1 MIAENLERIR
11 TAIERCALRCR
22 RNPAD
27 IHLIAVSKTIPV
39 AAIRQAIAC
48 GQQAFGENYIQE
60 AEQKWLELDGAINLH
75 FIGHLQSNKAKIAAR
90 IASVI
95 ETVDSLK
102 LAEALNRHLET
113 FDRTIRILI
122 QVNVGNDPNKSGVLP
137 GKTGELLRQV
147 GKLPRLQVA
156 GLMTIPPLTET
167 PEAARPHFRA
177 LRLLA
182 EEMAAK
188 QLFHDNQHVELSMG
202 MSDDFEIAIEEG
214 ATMVRIGT
222 AIFGS
227 RPAGV
232 SSNN

>member
-11 TAIERCALRCR
+11 TSIERCALSCR

-27 IHLIAVSKTIPV
+27 IHLIAVSKKIPV

-137 GKTGELLRQV
+137 GKTEELLRQV

-167 PEAARPHFRA
+167 PEATRPHFRA

-182 EEMAAK
+182 DEMADK
-188 QLFHDNQHVELSMG
+188 QLFHDSQHVELSMG

-232 SSNN
+232 

>member
-11 TAIERCALRCR
+11 TAIERSALRCR

-27 IHLIAVSKTIPV
+27 IHLIAVSKKISV
-39 AAIRQAIAC
+39 AAIREAIAC

-90 IASVI
+90 IASVV

-102 LAEALNRHLET
+102 LAEALNRHLEPL
-113 FDRTIRILI
+113 DRTIRILI

-137 GKTGELLRQV
+137 DNTEELLRQV
-147 GKLPRLQVA
+147 GKLPQLQIA

-167 PEAARPHFRA
+167 PEATRPHFRA

-182 EEMAAK
+182 EEMAGK
-188 QLFHDNQHVELSMG
+188 QLFHDNQHIELSMG

-227 RPAGV
+227 RPAGA
-232 SSNN
+232 